1 MLIISTFC
9 LRNFQQKALIVNI
22 LPSLSVSGYCYAY
35 ALAKTS
41 VKPLPCSVATLKT
54 GLRSYQDI
62 REGELGIR
70 NIQNTEAQNR
80 VKPR

>member
-1 MLIISTFC
+1 MLRISTFC

-22 LPSLSVSGYCYAY
+22 LLSLSVSDYCYAY
-35 ALAKTS
+35 ALVKTS
-41 VKPLPCSVATLKT
+41 LTPLPCSVITLKT
-54 GLRSYQDI
+54 GLRSHQDI
-62 REGELGIR
+62 HEEELGIR